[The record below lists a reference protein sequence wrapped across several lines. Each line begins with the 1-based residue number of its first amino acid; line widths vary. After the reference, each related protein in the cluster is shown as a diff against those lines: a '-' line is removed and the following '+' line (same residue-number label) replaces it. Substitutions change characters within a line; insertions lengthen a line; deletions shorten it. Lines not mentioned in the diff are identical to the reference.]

1 MGNLM
6 ATQKLE
12 NHVVV
17 CGYGVVG
24 QKVVEVLEDHGV
36 PFIIIEYS
44 PSVVDRI
51 KELNYNVILG
61 DATSSKTLRVAG
73 IADAKAIA
81 VVMDNDAKNIFT
93 ILTARDLNKSVFIAT
108 RANDERI
115 REKFIEAGADY
126 IVTPQKSASDEI
138 IGELKRKQ

>member
-1 MGNLM
+1 M

-24 QKVVEVLEDHGV
+24 QKVVEALEDHGV
-36 PFIIIEYS
+36 QFIIIEYS
-44 PSVVDRI
+44 PSVVDTI

-61 DATSSKTLRVAG
+61 DATSSKTLRAAG
-73 IADAKAIA
+73 ITSAKAIA

-93 ILTARDLNKSVFIAT
+93 VLTARDLNKSLFIAT

-115 REKFIEAGADY
+115 REKFVEAGADY

-138 IGELKRKQ
+138 IGELKKKQ